1 MIDIARREARERLKH
16 FQPATLG
23 QASRIYGVTPADI
36 AVLMEHLEKAKYAE
50 AAGS

>member
-1 MIDIARREARERLKH
+1 VIDIARREARERLKH

-36 AVLMEHLEKAKYAE
+36 AILMVHLERARYVE
-50 AAGS
+50 ASGL